1 MALRRAVIFGFIL
14 ALWLVLCGAVQ
25 SAANSPQQTPAP
37 RRAIPAG
44 PFLMGS
50 LPAERE
56 YGYRLDENLH
66 NSTAAR
72 RYRWFAVETRRTVE
86 LPAYRIDATPVTN
99 AAYSDFT
106 QQTQHRT
113 PFVASDVWRSYGLI
127 HGYDAVQRFLW
138 RNGRPPSGRGQ
149 HPVVLVSQA
158 DAAAYCRWRG
168 EREGRPLRLPTEVEW
183 EKAARGAHGR
193 YFPWGNAFLA
203 THLNSY
209 DKGPYD
215 TTPVGQYPQGKSPYG
230 VLDMAGQVFE
240 WTSTVYRGDPAR
252 YTVKGGSWD
261 DYPGVTRAA
270 ARHGRPADIK
280 HILIGFRCV
289 EPLP

>member
-1 MALRRAVIFGFIL
+1 MLRRTVIFGFIL
-14 ALWLVLCGAVQ
+14 MLCGAAQ
-25 SAANSPQQTPAP
+25 LAANPPPQAPAP
-37 RRAIPAG
+37 RRTIPAG

-50 LPAERE
+50 TPAERE

-72 RYRWFAVETRRTVE
+72 RYRWFEAETRRTVE

-99 AAYSDFT
+99 AAYFDFT
-106 QQTQHRT
+106 PADSTRT
-113 PFVASDVWRSYGLI
+113 PFVTPDVWRSYGLI
-127 HGYDAVQRFLW
+127 HDYDAVQRFLW
-138 RNGRPPSGRGQ
+138 RGRPPAQRPRPTPGGPGEPGRRCGLLPLARRTRGPTLALADGSGM
-149 HPVVLVSQA
+149 
-158 DAAAYCRWRG
+158 
-168 EREGRPLRLPTEVEW
+168 
-183 EKAARGAHGR
+183 EKAARGADGR

-240 WTSTVYRGDPAR
+240 WTSTPYRGGPKR

-261 DYPGVTRAA
+261 DYPRRHARGGAPTGV
-270 ARHGRPADIK
+270 P
-280 HILIGFRCV
+280 LISNTF
-289 EPLP
+289 